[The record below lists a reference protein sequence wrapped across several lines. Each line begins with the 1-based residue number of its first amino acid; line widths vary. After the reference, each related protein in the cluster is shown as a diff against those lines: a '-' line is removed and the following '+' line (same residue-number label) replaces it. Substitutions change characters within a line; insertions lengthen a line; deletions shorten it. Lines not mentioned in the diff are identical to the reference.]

1 MFKNKTIKLF
11 LILGVILFSLV
22 GVVGCSNPTGSD
34 NVNATYIEMSYPED
48 SVDNEFTLV
57 NNHLDLLTLLKNDT
71 PEKFT
76 DSFFETKSL
85 LIFKITEPSGGN
97 KSEIESYEI
106 IDKTLNVYVKTKQYG
121 ITEDVGCW
129 MFILELSKD
138 EVNKFDG
145 IRIFKDGEE
154 IMSGEKQNDTNNI
167 SYYTSY
173 SFSNIIKWPY
183 FIGDEYDLAF
193 GERRYYFVLS
203 FQKLDDIFHTS
214 TGINTLD
221 YFNDS
226 LFEYNVVLCIARDET
241 GGTADVKYFDFE
253 VKGLKLSIEEE
264 VVGGGAEVVSRYLDF
279 VIIPKSEIP
288 NGELNLGLEYY
299 WD

>member
-22 GVVGCSNPTGSD
+22 GVVGCSNLTGSD

-48 SVDNEFTLV
+48 AVDNEFTLV
-57 NNHLDLLTLLKNDT
+57 NNHLDLLTLLKNDS
-71 PEKFT
+71 PEKYN

-129 MFILELSKD
+129 VFILELSKD

-145 IRIFKDGEE
+145 IRIFKDAEQ
-154 IMSGEKQNDTNNI
+154 IMSGLNFEIELNIKNSYISNYCSDEIGLAEIIIEKYYGCYNNYYAILIKELNKGDT
-167 SYYTSY
+167 
-173 SFSNIIKWPY
+173 
-183 FIGDEYDLAF
+183 G
-193 GERRYYFVLS
+193 VL
-203 FQKLDDIFHTS
+203 KD
-214 TGINTLD
+214 
-221 YFNDS
+221 
-226 LFEYNVVLCIARDET
+226 
-241 GGTADVKYFDFE
+241 
-253 VKGLKLSIEEE
+253 
-264 VVGGGAEVVSRYLDF
+264 
-279 VIIPKSEIP
+279 VIIEGLTFKYPFGNRGILLWKSDEFISLEKAYE
-288 NGELNLGLEYY
+288 NGLIQKDELIKIHQMFNS
-299 WD
+299 